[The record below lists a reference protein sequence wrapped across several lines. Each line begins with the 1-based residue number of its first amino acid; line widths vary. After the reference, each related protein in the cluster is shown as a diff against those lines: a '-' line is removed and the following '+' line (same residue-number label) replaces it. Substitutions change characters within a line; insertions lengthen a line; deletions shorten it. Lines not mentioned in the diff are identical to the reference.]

1 MGMIDAFIS
10 GVANFSGM
18 TDLWQDLFIYL
29 AKHKTFIDM
38 NEEGTSAAAVT
49 ITGGTY
55 GSPPPEFI
63 VNKPFFFAIRDE
75 LTGTILFMGQVY
87 HPEYD

>member
-1 MGMIDAFIS
+1 MIDAFNT

-18 TDLWQDLFIYL
+18 TDNWYGLFISL
-29 AKHKTFIDM
+29 VKHKTFIEV

-49 ITGGTY
+49 IIGGEY
-55 GSPPPEFI
+55 GSIPPEFR
-63 VNKPFFFAIRDE
+63 VDKPFFFAIRDE

-87 HPEYD
+87 NPVED